1 MQVHHINC
9 GAMQPYGGGLFDGQ
23 SPILGPAE
31 MTCHCLV
38 LETDA
43 GLVLVDTGTVSDDPQ
58 KDAAAISDVI
68 QVLDRPR
75 LNRSEAAVSH
85 IRRMGHKAEDV
96 VDIVMTHMDFDH
108 AAGLRD
114 FPNARIHLS
123 AVEAEAARD
132 PRTPKARSR
141 YRTGQWGMTQA
152 RWHTYS
158 TFGTEWMGLPATAL
172 DGVPDLVLVSLP
184 GHTKGHCGVAI
195 QRGGTWLL
203 HAGDAILNRLEIDPG
218 HQRTPVGA
226 RLFQWTMETSQ
237 VQRRRSLAKLKA
249 LRRDHGGDV
258 EIICTHDPALMQA
271 AQGRST
277 SARA

>member
-23 SPILGPAE
+23 SPVLGPAE

-58 KDAAAISDVI
+58 HDADALSDVI

-75 LNRSEAAVSH
+75 LNRSEAAVAH
-85 IRRMGHKAEDV
+85 VRRMGHKAEDV
-96 VDIVMTHMDFDH
+96 ADIVMTHMDFDH

-114 FPNARIHLS
+114 FPAARIHLS

-141 YRTGQWGMTQA
+141 YRAGQWSMTQA
-152 RWHTYS
+152 RWQSYAA
-158 TFGTEWMGLPATAL
+158 FGADWMGLPATAL
-172 DGVPDLVLVSLP
+172 DGLPGIMLVPLP

-195 QRGGTWLL
+195 QRDGTWLL
-203 HAGDAILNRLEIDPG
+203 HAGDAILNRREIDPAP
-218 HQRTPVGA
+218 RTPTGA

-249 LRRDHGGDV
+249 LRRDHGAEV
-258 EIICTHDPALMQA
+258 EIICTHDPALLQA
-271 AQGRST
+271 AAGPPSVRT
-277 SARA
+277 